1 MLKITKYG
9 SSWCK
14 PCETLQKVM
23 DEILPAYNTNVEYES
38 IDVEEEYEL
47 ADKMNIRGVPTVIFE
62 KDGAVVLR
70 FMGTKSGNEIKE
82 LIDKYVN

>member
-14 PCETLQKVM
+14 PCKTLQKVM

-47 ADKMNIRGVPTVIFE
+47 ADKMNIKGVPTVIFE
-62 KDGAVVLR
+62 KDGEVVLR

-82 LIDKYVN
+82 LIDKHV

>member
-47 ADKMNIRGVPTVIFE
+47 ADKMNIKGVPTVIFE
-62 KDGAVVLR
+62 KDGEVVLR
-70 FMGTKSGNEIKE
+70 FMGTKSSNEIKE
-82 LIDKYVN
+82 LIDKHV

>member
-1 MLKITKYG
+1 MLIITKYK

-23 DEILPAYNTNVEYES
+23 DEILPAYNTNVEYRS
-38 IDVEEEYEL
+38 IDVEEEVEL
-47 ADKMNIRGVPTVIFE
+47 ADKMNIKGVPTVIFE
-62 KDGAVVLR
+62 KDGEVILR

-82 LIDKYVN
+82 LIDKYV